1 MSLLMV
7 DELVEFTRLKE
18 MLVLTDGRLASHLK
32 VLEEE
37 GFVTLKKEFIGRK
50 PRTSYKATRLG
61 KKAFQDHLSAL
72 EALIKSME

>member
-7 DELVEFTRLKE
+7 DEWVEFKRLKE